1 MIVDANKIKNS
12 VGIIGES
19 IEIEEM
25 CTLIG
30 QVANTDI
37 SVLITGESGSGK
49 EMVAQAL
56 HKNSKRKFESM
67 ITVNCAAIPSG
78 IIESE
83 LFGHKKGSFTG
94 AHENHKGYFEAANKG
109 TIFLDEIGELPLET
123 QAKLLRVIEQGEFM
137 RVGETKT
144 QKTDV
149 RIVAATNRKL
159 KDEVQEKKFRQDLY
173 FRLKTVSIN
182 VSPLRDHISDLFL
195 YIERFG
201 LLFTAKNDIPFKG
214 FAPEAINIMKEYNW
228 PGNVRELKNT
238 IESLLAINKGE
249 RIQEDMVVKY
259 LKLDD
264 SKDVFNNS
272 LPVPI
277 NKESDA
283 IERELILKQL
293 LFLRQDVNEL
303 KQLFAAKMGDST
315 NNIQPTNN
323 SLFVLPEKNKENTH
337 QIDDGLFKGIKD
349 DVIGEITMNEL
360 EKEVIERTLK
370 NCNGNR
376 RKTAKILDISER
388 TLYRKIK
395 EYEISL
401 NILFLQLLL

>member
-1 MIVDANKIKNS
+1 MIDLEKIRRS

-19 IEIEEM
+19 DEIVEM
-25 CTLIG
+25 LTLIG
-30 QVANTDI
+30 QIANTDI
-37 SVLITGESGSGK
+37 SVLVTGDSGSGK
-49 EMVAQAL
+49 EMVAKAI
-56 HKNSKRKFESM
+56 HKNSKRKFESI

-149 RIVAATNRKL
+149 RIIAATNRNL
-159 KDEVQEKKFRQDLY
+159 SEEVVDKKFRQDLY

-182 VSPLRDHISDLFL
+182 VAPLREHISDLFL

-214 FAPEAINIMKEYNW
+214 FTKEAINLMKEYNW

-249 RIQEDMVVKY
+249 RIQEDMVAKY
-259 LKLDD
+259 LKLDFEQ
-264 SKDVFNNS
+264 KAFNGS
-272 LPVPI
+272 LPVPV
-277 NKESDA
+277 NKDSDT

-303 KQLFAAKMGDST
+303 KQLFAAKTGDGLK
-315 NNIQPTNN
+315 NVQPTNN
-323 SLFVLPEKNKENTH
+323 SLFVLPEKNKDSMEPL
-337 QIDDGLFKGIKD
+337 DDGLFKGIKD

-360 EKEVIERTLK
+360 EKEIIERTLK
-370 NCNGNR
+370 NFKGNR

-388 TLYRKIK
+388 TLYRKLK
-395 EYEISL
+395 EYEI
-401 NILFLQLLL
+401 N

>member
-1 MIVDANKIKNS
+1 MIVDANKIKKS

-37 SVLITGESGSGK
+37 SVLVTGDSGSGK
-49 EMVAQAL
+49 EMVAKAL

-94 AHENHKGYFEAANKG
+94 AHDNHKGYFEAANKG

-137 RVGETKT
+137 RVGETTT

-149 RIVAATNRKL
+149 RIIAATNRRL
-159 KDEVQEKKFRQDLY
+159 SSEVKDKKFRQDLY
-173 FRLKTVSIN
+173 FRLKTVSID
-182 VSPLRDHISDLFL
+182 VVPLKDHIGDLFL

-214 FAPEAINIMKEYNW
+214 FSQEAINLMKKYDW

-249 RIQEDMVVKY
+249 RIQEDMVRKY
-259 LKLDD
+259 LKLD
-264 SKDVFNNS
+264 SPENIFNDS
-272 LPVPI
+272 LPVPV
-277 NKESDA
+277 NKDSDA

-303 KQLFAAKMGDST
+303 KQLFSKKNSDGIA
-315 NNIQPTNN
+315 NIQPTNS
-323 SLFVLPEKNKENTH
+323 SLFVLPEKNTDKI
-337 QIDDGLFKGIKD
+337 QALDDGLFKGIKD
-349 DVIGEITMNEL
+349 DVIGEITMHEL
-360 EKEVIERTLK
+360 EKEIIERTLK
-370 NCNGNR
+370 NCKGNR

-388 TLYRKIK
+388 TLYRKLK
-395 EYEISL
+395 EYEI
-401 NILFLQLLL
+401 N

>member
-1 MIVDANKIKNS
+1 MIVDANKIKKS

-37 SVLITGESGSGK
+37 SVLVTGESGSGK
-49 EMVAQAL
+49 EMVAKAL
-56 HKNSKRKFESM
+56 HKNSKRKFESI

-109 TIFLDEIGELPLET
+109 TIFLDEIGELSLET

-149 RIVAATNRKL
+149 RILAATNRKL
-159 KDEVQEKKFRQDLY
+159 HEEVRNKKFRQDLY
-173 FRLKTVSIN
+173 FRIKTVSID
-182 VSPLRDHISDLFL
+182 VVPLKEHISDLFL

-214 FAPEAINIMKEYNW
+214 FSQESINLMKQYSW

-249 RIQEDMVVKY
+249 RITEDMFSKY
-259 LKLDD
+259 LKLD
-264 SKDVFNNS
+264 SQNSIFIAS
-272 LPVPI
+272 LPVPM
-277 NKESDA
+277 NKESDS

-303 KQLFAAKMGDST
+303 KQLFASKTGGNVS
-315 NNIQPTNN
+315 NIHPTNN
-323 SLFVLPEKNKENTH
+323 SLFVLPEKNKET
-337 QIDDGLFKGIKD
+337 IETLDDGLFKGIKD

-360 EKEVIERTLK
+360 EKEIIERTLK
-370 NCNGNR
+370 NFKGNR

-388 TLYRKIK
+388 TLYRKLN
-395 EYEISL
+395 EYEID
-401 NILFLQLLL
+401 

>member
-1 MIVDANKIKNS
+1 MIVDANKIKKS

-37 SVLITGESGSGK
+37 SVLVTGESGSGK
-49 EMVAQAL
+49 EMVAKAL
-56 HKNSKRKFESM
+56 HKNSKRKFESI

-109 TIFLDEIGELPLET
+109 TIFLDEIGELSLET

-149 RIVAATNRKL
+149 RIIAATNRKL
-159 KDEVQEKKFRQDLY
+159 HEEVRNKKFRQDLY
-173 FRLKTVSIN
+173 FRIKTVSID
-182 VSPLRDHISDLFL
+182 VVPLKEHISDLFL

-214 FAPEAINIMKEYNW
+214 FSQESINLMKQYSW

-249 RIQEDMVVKY
+249 RIQEDMVSKY
-259 LKLDD
+259 LKLD
-264 SKDVFNNS
+264 SQNSIFNDS
-272 LPVPI
+272 LPVPM
-277 NKESDA
+277 NKESDS

-303 KQLFAAKMGDST
+303 KQLFASKIGGNVS
-315 NNIQPTNN
+315 NIQPTNN
-323 SLFVLPEKNKENTH
+323 SVFVLPEKNKET
-337 QIDDGLFKGIKD
+337 IETLDDGLFKGIKD

-360 EKEVIERTLK
+360 EKEIIERTLK
-370 NCNGNR
+370 NFKGNR

-388 TLYRKIK
+388 TLYRKLN
-395 EYEISL
+395 EYEID
-401 NILFLQLLL
+401 

>member
-1 MIVDANKIKNS
+1 LGDNMIVDANKIKKS

-37 SVLITGESGSGK
+37 SVLVTGDSGSGK
-49 EMVAQAL
+49 EMVAKAL

-94 AHENHKGYFEAANKG
+94 AHDNHKGYFEAANKG

-137 RVGETKT
+137 RVGETTT

-149 RIVAATNRKL
+149 RIIAATNRRL
-159 KDEVQEKKFRQDLY
+159 SSEVKDKKFRQDLY
-173 FRLKTVSIN
+173 FRLKTVSID
-182 VSPLRDHISDLFL
+182 VVPLKDHIGDLFL

-214 FAPEAINIMKEYNW
+214 FSQEAINLMKKYDW

-249 RIQEDMVVKY
+249 RIQEDMVRKY
-259 LKLDD
+259 LKLD
-264 SKDVFNNS
+264 SPENIFNDS
-272 LPVPI
+272 LPVPV
-277 NKESDA
+277 NKDSDA

-303 KQLFAAKMGDST
+303 KQLFAAKNSDGIS
-315 NNIQPTNN
+315 NVQPTNS
-323 SLFVLPEKNKENTH
+323 SLFVLPEKNTDKIQTL
-337 QIDDGLFKGIKD
+337 DDGLFKGIKD
-349 DVIGEITMNEL
+349 DAIGEITMYEL
-360 EKEVIERTLK
+360 EKEIIERTLK
-370 NCNGNR
+370 NCKGNR

-388 TLYRKIK
+388 TLYRKLK
-395 EYEISL
+395 EYEI
-401 NILFLQLLL
+401 N

>member
-1 MIVDANKIKNS
+1 MIVDADKIKKS

-19 IEIEEM
+19 IQIEEM

-30 QVANTDI
+30 QVAKTDI
-37 SVLITGESGSGK
+37 SVLVTGESGTGK
-49 EMVAQAL
+49 EMVAKAL
-56 HKNSKRKFESM
+56 HKNSKRKFESI

-94 AHENHKGYFEAANKG
+94 AHENHKGYFEAADKG

-149 RIVAATNRKL
+149 RIIAATNRNL
-159 KDEVQEKKFRQDLY
+159 NEEVKDKKFRQDLY
-173 FRLKTVSIN
+173 FRLKTVSID
-182 VSPLRDHISDLFL
+182 VTPLREHISDLFL

-214 FAPEAINIMKEYNW
+214 FTKEAINVMKHYNW
-228 PGNVRELKNT
+228 PGNIRELKNT

-249 RIQEDMVVKY
+249 RIQEDMVIKY
-259 LKLDD
+259 LKLDTIEN
-264 SKDVFNNS
+264 SFNDS
-272 LPVPI
+272 LPVPV
-277 NKESDA
+277 NKDSDS

-303 KQLFAAKMGDST
+303 KQLFASKFEEGISKVQST
-315 NNIQPTNN
+315 NS
-323 SLFVLPEKNKENTH
+323 SLFVLPEKNNDEI
-337 QIDDGLFKGIKD
+337 QPLDDGLFKGIKD

-360 EKEVIERTLK
+360 EKEIIERTLK
-370 NCNGNR
+370 NCKGNR

-388 TLYRKIK
+388 TLYRKLK
-395 EYEISL
+395 EYEIS
-401 NILFLQLLL
+401 

>member
-1 MIVDANKIKNS
+1 MIVDANKIKKS

-19 IEIEEM
+19 IQIEEM

-37 SVLITGESGSGK
+37 SVLVTGESGTGK
-49 EMVAQAL
+49 EMVAKAL
-56 HKNSKRKFESM
+56 HKNSRRKFESI

-83 LFGHKKGSFTG
+83 LFGHRKGSFTG
-94 AHENHKGYFEAANKG
+94 AHENHKGYFEAADKG

-149 RIVAATNRKL
+149 RIIAATNRKL
-159 KDEVQEKKFRQDLY
+159 NEEVKDKKFRQDLY
-173 FRLKTVSIN
+173 FRLKTVSID
-182 VSPLRDHISDLFL
+182 VTPLREHISDLFL

-201 LLFTAKNDIPFKG
+201 LLFTTKNDIPFKG
-214 FAPEAINIMKEYNW
+214 FSKEAVTVMKHYNW
-228 PGNVRELKNT
+228 PGNIRELKNT

-249 RIQEDMVVKY
+249 RIQEDMVIKY
-259 LKLDD
+259 LKLD
-264 SKDVFNNS
+264 SLENSFNDS
-272 LPVPI
+272 LPVPV
-277 NKESDA
+277 NKDTDT

-303 KQLFAAKMGDST
+303 KQLFATKLGDGVSNVQST
-315 NNIQPTNN
+315 NS
-323 SLFVLPEKNKENTH
+323 SLFVLPEKNNDSI
-337 QIDDGLFKGIKD
+337 QNLDDGLFKGIKD

-370 NCNGNR
+370 NCKGNR

-388 TLYRKIK
+388 TLYRKLK
-395 EYEISL
+395 EYEIS
-401 NILFLQLLL
+401 